1 MKWHGEFQKKQN
13 KSRPLFTFI
22 FKSKI
27 VIPRLEI
34 LAYLTKK
41 FWLTAVIQMAFFPF
55 ADRYHLPFQVLQ
67 KYMKWLLAS
76 FGHKTPEGVRAAS
89 QLGKGSLVR
98 EGKKDT
104 FSKGGP
110 KYKTVCF

>member
-1 MKWHGEFQKKQN
+1 
-13 KSRPLFTFI
+13 
-22 FKSKI
+22 
-27 VIPRLEI
+27 
-34 LAYLTKK
+34 
-41 FWLTAVIQMAFFPF
+41 MAFFPF

-98 EGKKDT
+98 EGKEDT
-104 FSKGGP
+104 F
-110 KYKTVCF
+110 